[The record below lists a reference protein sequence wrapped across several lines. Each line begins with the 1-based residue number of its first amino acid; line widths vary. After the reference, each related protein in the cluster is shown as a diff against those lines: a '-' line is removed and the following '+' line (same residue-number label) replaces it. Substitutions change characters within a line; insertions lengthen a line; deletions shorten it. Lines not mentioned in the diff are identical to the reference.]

1 MSRKYRGQQTLTP
14 EAVIRKRRLR
24 IRNRG
29 EILSFVWRLCFM
41 AVFIY
46 VLLWRMFG
54 VTLVKTDDMKPR
66 VSGGDLLF
74 YYRLNQEYHLD
85 DVLVFDAAGE
95 ERIGRLIAV
104 GGDLVEVSMDGVLS
118 INDNT
123 IIEDDIFYATMPY
136 QGGINFPVK
145 LAQDEVFV
153 LCDFREGGKDSR
165 YFGPVRL
172 SQIKGS
178 AIFVIRRGDL

>member
-1 MSRKYRGQQTLTP
+1 M
-14 EAVIRKRRLR
+14 
-24 IRNRG
+24 
-29 EILSFVWRLCFM
+29 
-41 AVFIY
+41 
-46 VLLWRMFG
+46 
-54 VTLVKTDDMKPR
+54 D
-66 VSGGDLLF
+66 
-74 YYRLNQEYHLD
+74 
-85 DVLVFDAAGE
+85 
-95 ERIGRLIAV
+95 
-104 GGDLVEVSMDGVLS
+104 VSMDGVLS

>member
-1 MSRKYRGQQTLTP
+1 MSRKNSSRQALTP
-14 EAVIRKRRLR
+14 EMAIRKRRLR
-24 IRNRG
+24 IRDRG
-29 EILSFVWRLCFM
+29 DLLSFIWRLCFLI
-41 AVFIY
+41 VFIY

-54 VTLVKTDDMKPR
+54 IMLVKTDDMKPR

-74 YYRLNQEYHLD
+74 YYRLNDEYHVD
-85 DVLVFDAAGE
+85 DVLVFEAEGE
-95 ERIGRLIAV
+95 ERIGRMIAV
-104 GGDLVEVSMDGVLS
+104 GGDLVDVSMDGVLS
-118 INDNT
+118 INENT
-123 IIEDDIFYATMPY
+123 IIENDIFYATMPY

-165 YFGPVRL
+165 YFGPVKL
-172 SQIKGS
+172 NWIKGS

>member
-1 MSRKYRGQQTLTP
+1 MSSKKNSQQALTP

-29 EILSFVWRLCFM
+29 DLLSFVWRLCFM

-46 VLLWRMFG
+46 VLFWRMFG
-54 VTLVKTDDMKPR
+54 ITLVKTDDMKPR
-66 VSGGDLLF
+66 ISGGDLLF
-74 YYRLNQEYHLD
+74 YYRLNREYHVD
-85 DVLVFDAAGE
+85 DVLVFDAEGE

-104 GGDLVEVSMDGVLS
+104 GGDRVDVSMDGVLS

-145 LAQDEVFV
+145 LSQDQVFV

-172 SQIKGS
+172 DQIKGS

>member
-1 MSRKYRGQQTLTP
+1 MSRKKSSQEALTP

-29 EILSFVWRLCFM
+29 ELQSFIWHLCFM
-41 AVFIY
+41 VIFIY
-46 VLLWRMFG
+46 VLFWKLFG
-54 VTLVKTDDMKPR
+54 ITLVRTDDMKPR
-66 VSGGDLLF
+66 ISGGDLLF
-74 YYRLNQEYHLD
+74 YYRLNQEYHVD
-85 DVLVFDAAGE
+85 DVLVFEAAGE

-104 GGDLVEVSMDGVLS
+104 GGDTVDISMEGVLS
-118 INDNT
+118 INENT

-136 QGGINFPVK
+136 QGGIEFPVR
-145 LAQDEVFV
+145 LAPDEVFV

-172 SQIKGS
+172 DQIKGS
-178 AIFVIRRGDL
+178 SIFVIRRGDL